1 MSEIENREPRLPV
14 VYRDDHLLVVN
25 KPTGLLAQADY
36 SGDPDVLTLARQQT
50 GDEGLRLAHRLDRPT
65 SGLMV
70 LARTKAAAQG
80 LSRQFR
86 ERHAE
91 KRYLAVV
98 EGAWE
103 GWGEA
108 VDYLAREGDR
118 SVVVE
123 AAHDGAQRAALT
135 WRVAAS
141 DDDLSLIDVLLET
154 GRKHQIRAQVAE
166 RGHPVWGDARYGA
179 ERAFPAGGIALHAFE
194 LAVEHP
200 AEGRVARWQA
210 APPGGWGGRFAGIIA
225 AIV

>member
-1 MSEIENREPRLPV
+1 VSEIENREPRLPV

-108 VDYLAREGDR
+108 VDYLAPRATAR
-118 SVVVE
+118 SS
-123 AAHDGAQRAALT
+123 
-135 WRVAAS
+135 WRPRM
-141 DDDLSLIDVLLET
+141 T
-154 GRKHQIRAQVAE
+154 E
-166 RGHPVWGDARYGA
+166 RN
-179 ERAFPAGGIALHAFE
+179 
-194 LAVEHP
+194 
-200 AEGRVARWQA
+200 
-210 APPGGWGGRFAGIIA
+210 APPSRGASRRATTTLA
-225 AIV
+225 